1 MFTTAC
7 FPLSPTAVVAEMP
20 EAEHEGIGGDCLTC
34 GTSQEVRKAQHLEGG
49 STGLQVRYRIL
60 VNTDLGFVQG
70 SLRTLK
76 SFLEQCQ

>member
-1 MFTTAC
+1 VLAVQLYIFGKGHIQTEETRIRIMFTTAC

-49 STGLQVRYRIL
+49 STGL
-60 VNTDLGFVQG
+60 
-70 SLRTLK
+70 
-76 SFLEQCQ
+76 